1 MRREG
6 EISNTNDVIPDQHS
20 STSERDLSAI
30 FEALQEWEKTL
41 SESDLDFEE
50 LGL

>member
-6 EISNTNDVIPDQHS
+6 EISNTKDVIPDQHS
-20 STSERDLSAI
+20 PTAERDLSAI